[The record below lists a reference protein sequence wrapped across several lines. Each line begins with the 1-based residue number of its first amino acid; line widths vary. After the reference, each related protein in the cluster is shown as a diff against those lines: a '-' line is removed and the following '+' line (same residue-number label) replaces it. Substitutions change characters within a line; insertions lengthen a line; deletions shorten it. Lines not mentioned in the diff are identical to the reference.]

1 MDDLREGIGL
11 RGYGQLNPLHEYQKE
26 GFLLF
31 KALIANL
38 RETLIRRLYMY
49 EVPDPAVL
57 IAEIEA
63 EQARR
68 ERIEEVMRMNSN
80 NEEHDDEKF
89 PKFGKAKRDE
99 LRKLRRN
106 LLTVLM
112 SSKGDDF
119 L

>member
-1 MDDLREGIGL
+1 
-11 RGYGQLNPLHEYQKE
+11 
-26 GFLLF
+26 
-31 KALIANL
+31 
-38 RETLIRRLYMY
+38 MY

-80 NEEHDDEKF
+80 NEEDDDEKF

-99 LRKLRRN
+99 LRKIRRKN
-106 LLTVLM
+106 
-112 SSKGDDF
+112 KK
-119 L
+119 